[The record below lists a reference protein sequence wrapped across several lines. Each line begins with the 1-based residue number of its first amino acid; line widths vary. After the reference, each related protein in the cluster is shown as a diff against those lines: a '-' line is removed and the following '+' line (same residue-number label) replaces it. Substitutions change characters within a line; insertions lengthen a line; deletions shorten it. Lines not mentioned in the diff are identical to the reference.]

1 MANYTCLLLD
11 VDNTLL
17 DFNAAERAAVGIT
30 LEHYGMPNGPEALE
44 TYHQINRQ
52 LWDSLARGEINR
64 NKLFAVRFSRVLQ
77 ALGQPDAGNGRE
89 MNDYYENELSNHADL
104 IPGALNALEELGE
117 VATLAI
123 VSNGAQAVQQPRLSA
138 SGVSRRPASV
148 AWDGARRIFT

>member
-52 LWDSLARGEINR
+52 LWDSLAKGGCSAGTNT
-64 NKLFAVRFSRVLQ
+64 NKPRCHIVA
-77 ALGQPDAGNGRE
+77 AG
-89 MNDYYENELSNHADL
+89 L
-104 IPGALNALEELGE
+104 
-117 VATLAI
+117 T
-123 VSNGAQAVQQPRLSA
+123 
-138 SGVSRRPASV
+138 
-148 AWDGARRIFT
+148 

>member
-52 LWDSLARGEINR
+52 LWDSLAKGELNR
-64 NKLFAVRFSRVLQ
+64 SKLFAVRFGRVMQAWHTGSRQ
-77 ALGQPDAGNGRE
+77 R
-89 MNDYYENELSNHADL
+89 
-104 IPGALNALEELGE
+104 
-117 VATLAI
+117 
-123 VSNGAQAVQQPRLSA
+123 PRDERLL
-138 SGVSRRPASV
+138 
-148 AWDGARRIFT
+148 

>member
-52 LWDSLARGEINR
+52 LWDSLAKGELNR
-64 NKLFAVRFSRVLQ
+64 SKLFAVRFSPR
-77 ALGQPDAGNGRE
+77 DAGSWHTGSR
-89 MNDYYENELSNHADL
+89 
-104 IPGALNALEELGE
+104 
-117 VATLAI
+117 
-123 VSNGAQAVQQPRLSA
+123 QRPRDERLL
-138 SGVSRRPASV
+138 
-148 AWDGARRIFT
+148 

>member
-52 LWDSLARGEINR
+52 LWDSLAKGELNR
-64 NKLFAVRFSRVLQ
+64 SKLFAVRIWPR
-77 ALGQPDAGNGRE
+77 DAGSWAHRK
-89 MNDYYENELSNHADL
+89 
-104 IPGALNALEELGE
+104 P
-117 VATLAI
+117 AT
-123 VSNGAQAVQQPRLSA
+123 
-138 SGVSRRPASV
+138 PA
-148 AWDGARRIFT
+148 R

>member
-52 LWDSLARGEINR
+52 LWDSLAKGELNR
-64 NKLFAVRFSRVLQ
+64 SKLFAPRDASSWHTRSRQ
-77 ALGQPDAGNGRE
+77 R
-89 MNDYYENELSNHADL
+89 
-104 IPGALNALEELGE
+104 
-117 VATLAI
+117 
-123 VSNGAQAVQQPRLSA
+123 PRDERLL
-138 SGVSRRPASV
+138 
-148 AWDGARRIFT
+148 

>member
-52 LWDSLARGEINR
+52 LWDSLAKGGCCRSQRLLEP
-64 NKLFAVRFSRVLQ
+64 S
-77 ALGQPDAGNGRE
+77 
-89 MNDYYENELSNHADL
+89 
-104 IPGALNALEELGE
+104 PGDVTNTASKNPNTKG
-117 VATLAI
+117 I
-123 VSNGAQAVQQPRLSA
+123 CRQPRRNSNSIQCNSPAIPRSRLSK
-138 SGVSRRPASV
+138 SDTMR
-148 AWDGARRIFT
+148 

>member
-52 LWDSLARGEINR
+52 LWDSLAKGELNR
-64 NKLFAVRFSRVLQ
+64 SGAVWPR
-77 ALGQPDAGNGRE
+77 DAGSWHTGSR
-89 MNDYYENELSNHADL
+89 
-104 IPGALNALEELGE
+104 
-117 VATLAI
+117 
-123 VSNGAQAVQQPRLSA
+123 QRPRDERLL
-138 SGVSRRPASV
+138 
-148 AWDGARRIFT
+148 

>member
-52 LWDSLARGEINR
+52 LWDSLAKGELNR
-64 NKLFAVRFSRVLQ
+64 SKLFAVRFGRVMQ
-77 ALGQPDAGNGRE
+77 ALGTPEAGNARE
-89 MNDYYENELSNHADL
+89 MNDFYENELANHADL
-104 IPGALNALEELGE
+104 MPGALTAPALRHP
-117 VATLAI
+117 ALAALWMVCI
-123 VSNGAQAVQQPRLSA
+123 SRKKWVRQSLRPSCWIMP
-138 SGVSRRPASV
+138 SGT
-148 AWDGARRIFT
+148 WG